1 MKVQKRNGD
10 YEDVS
15 FDKISNRLKSLCT
28 DPNLENLEVDTT
40 LVAQKVC
47 AEIYDGVSTKELDIL
62 SSEIAISLYSNNI
75 NYKKLAGRIIIS
87 NHHKNTSN
95 KFSNVISD
103 LYNYKD
109 INTNSIPLINKYLYD
124 LVLENKDLI
133 DKKIDYNRDYLFDF
147 FGFKTLEKSYL
158 QKVDGVLVERI
169 QDMLMRVSLGI
180 HKNDIEEVVRTY
192 NNMSDKYFI
201 HASPT
206 LYNAGTNNPQLLSCF
221 LLGID
226 DSINGIYKCLSDCA
240 SISKWAG
247 GIGLHI
253 SNVRSSGSNIKGT
266 NGQTSGIVPMLRVFN
281 STARYVNQGGKRLGS
296 FAIYIEPHH
305 SDILEFLELKKN
317 HGLEEERARD
327 LFYAVW
333 ISDLFMNRVKNNE
346 EWSLFSSDECPNLE
360 NVYGEEYEELYLKY
374 EREGKARKTISA
386 QQLWFKICISQ
397 IETGTPYL
405 LFKDSV
411 NRKSNQKNY
420 GVIKSSNL
428 CTEITEYSDHKEY
441 ACCTLSS
448 ICLPSFLNKDK
459 TFNFNKLQ
467 EIVQIVTKNLNKIID
482 LNYYPVP
489 ETELSNKRHRPLGIG
504 VQGLADLFIKKKL
517 GFDSEEARQL
527 NKEIFAVIYYSA
539 LEQSHK
545 LAQKYGPYETFK
557 GSPISKGEFQ
567 FDLWGVEPV
576 KKVDGLELD
585 WDTLR
590 TNIMKDGIYNSLLLA
605 PMPTASTSQIM
616 GFNECFEPYT
626 SFIYT
631 RSTLA
636 GQFEVMNHEL
646 IYDLIDL
653 KLWNND
659 MKNKIL
665 LDDGSIQNIPE
676 IPQNIKDIYK
686 NSWDLSNKVLID
698 MSADRGAYVCQSQSL
713 NLNVAEPTFKKLS
726 SMHFYSWQKGLKT
739 GIYYLRTLPKTTAQ
753 KFTIE
758 PEKPC
763 ENCSG

>member
-1 MKVQKRNGD
+1 
-10 YEDVS
+10 
-15 FDKISNRLKSLCT
+15 
-28 DPNLENLEVDTT
+28 
-40 LVAQKVC
+40 
-47 AEIYDGVSTKELDIL
+47 
-62 SSEIAISLYSNNI
+62 
-75 NYKKLAGRIIIS
+75 
-87 NHHKNTSN
+87 
-95 KFSNVISD
+95 
-103 LYNYKD
+103 
-109 INTNSIPLINKYLYD
+109 
-124 LVLENKDLI
+124 
-133 DKKIDYNRDYLFDF
+133 
-147 FGFKTLEKSYL
+147 
-158 QKVDGVLVERI
+158 
-169 QDMLMRVSLGI
+169 
-180 HKNDIEEVVRTY
+180 
-192 NNMSDKYFI
+192 
-201 HASPT
+201 
-206 LYNAGTNNPQLLSCF
+206 
-221 LLGID
+221 
-226 DSINGIYKCLSDCA
+226 
-240 SISKWAG
+240 
-247 GIGLHI
+247 
-253 SNVRSSGSNIKGT
+253 
-266 NGQTSGIVPMLRVFN
+266 
-281 STARYVNQGGKRLGS
+281 
-296 FAIYIEPHH
+296 
-305 SDILEFLELKKN
+305 
-317 HGLEEERARD
+317 
-327 LFYAVW
+327 
-333 ISDLFMNRVKNNE
+333 MNRVKNNQ

-428 CTEITEYSDHKEY
+428 CTEITEYSDDKEY

-459 TFNFNKLQ
+459 TFDFKKLQ
-467 EIVQIVTKNLNKIID
+467 EVVYIVTKNLNKIID

-504 VQGLADLFIKKKL
+504 IQGLADLFIRKKL
-517 GFDSEEARQL
+517 GFDSVEAKQL

-557 GSPISKGEFQ
+557 GSPISKGIFQ
-567 FDLWGVEPV
+567 FDLWGIEPIKNV
-576 KKVDGLELD
+576 NGLELD

-590 TNIMKDGIYNSLLLA
+590 TNIIKDGIYNSLLLA

-653 KLWNND
+653 NLWNNN

-676 IPQNIKDIYK
+676 IPQHIKDIYK